1 MLVRDVAEGFRC
13 FELNRIIDWSHTQS
27 STKSTVKIYQDK
39 DSCLASMGDCAGDS
53 LRFQAGPDDV
63 DMKFVWYT
71 GKFKIF
77 TMWPVSRHYIRS
89 GLILLKRS
97 QYYVR

>member
-1 MLVRDVAEGFRC
+1 MLVRNVPEGFRC
-13 FELNRIIDWSHTQS
+13 FELNRIVDWSHTQS

-53 LRFQAGPDDV
+53 LRFQAGPGDV
-63 DMKFVWYT
+63 DMKSVWRLRNC
-71 GKFKIF
+71 KIF

-89 GLILLKRS
+89 GVIILKRS